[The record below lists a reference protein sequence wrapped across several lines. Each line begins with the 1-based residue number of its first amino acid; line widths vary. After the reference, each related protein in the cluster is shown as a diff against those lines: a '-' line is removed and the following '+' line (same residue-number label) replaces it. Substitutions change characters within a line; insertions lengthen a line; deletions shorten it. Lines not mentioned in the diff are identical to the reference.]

1 MDKPIITRIAQG
13 GAMAKG
19 TPQDMRSHN
28 QTNPNSPKS
37 SKGNAAPPNVHGPKN
52 GGQSKM
58 HTPRATT
65 GDTPLDKV
73 RRVNVIGG

>member
-37 SKGNAAPPNVHGPKN
+37 SKGNAAPPNTHGPK
-52 GGQSKM
+52 GGGKSVM
-58 HTPRATT
+58 HSPTAPS
-65 GDTPLDKV
+65 GDVPLDKV
-73 RRVNVIGG
+73 RKVNVIGG